1 MIIPQQGD
9 DIDFPAAP
17 AAWHAGTKRRD
28 NLRGSWGFWNK
39 QKCSFQEGD
48 DPKKKKSKF
57 EQRHS
62 KIKVD
67 LSLRISRN
75 EICHLGVQSRDLA
88 NASCRVGSFQEL
100 H

>member
-39 QKCSFQEGD
+39 QIAAF
-48 DPKKKKSKF
+48 KKEMIQKK
-57 EQRHS
+57 
-62 KIKVD
+62 I
-67 LSLRISRN
+67 
-75 EICHLGVQSRDLA
+75 
-88 NASCRVGSFQEL
+88 
-100 H
+100 

>member
-48 DPKKKKSKF
+48 DPKKKKNLNLNRDIAKSK
-57 EQRHS
+57 
-62 KIKVD
+62 
-67 LSLRISRN
+67 
-75 EICHLGVQSRDLA
+75 
-88 NASCRVGSFQEL
+88 
-100 H
+100 

>member
-39 QKCSFQEGD
+39 QIAAFKKEMIQ
-48 DPKKKKSKF
+48 KKKSKF